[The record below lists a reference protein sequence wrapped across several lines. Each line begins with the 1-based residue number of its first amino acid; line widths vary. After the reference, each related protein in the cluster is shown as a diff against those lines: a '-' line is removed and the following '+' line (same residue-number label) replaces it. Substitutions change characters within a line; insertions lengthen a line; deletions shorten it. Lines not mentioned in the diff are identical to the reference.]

1 MKAVIVAA
9 ERQRKEVENLV
20 SYVKRLDG
28 TEVLVIAAI
37 DETNEYPARNNY
49 AFHQA
54 AQMMKGEPFFWL
66 EPDSI
71 PLCAGWLNKIESV
84 YQDCHKQF
92 MLSSDKNAP
101 HDLIGGIG
109 VYGPRTFEIVP
120 KIIDGDMHGHGWDM
134 YILKKQSNMICWSP
148 LIHHSYG
155 IYNDHGIAEPHRFPR
170 DRSMIRN
177 DAVIFHRDK
186 YQDIIEYQRQ

>member
-1 MKAVIVAA
+1 MRAVIVAA
-9 ERQRKEVENLV
+9 ERQSKEVRNLV
-20 SYVKRLDG
+20 SYIKDLDG
-28 TEVLVIAAI
+28 TEVLVIPAI
-37 DETNEYPARNNY
+37 DETNEYPARNNC

-54 AQMMKGEPFFWL
+54 AQIMKGEPFFWL

-71 PLCAGWLNKIESV
+71 PLCEGWLNKIESA

-109 VYGPRTFEIVP
+109 VYGPRAFEIIP
-120 KIIDGDMHGHGWDM
+120 KNINGDMYGHGWDM
-134 YILKKQSNMICWSP
+134 YILKKQANMVLWSG
-148 LIHHSYG
+148 LIQHSYG
-155 IYNDHGIAEPHRFPR
+155 IYDKWGTVKPHEFPR
-170 DRSMIRN
+170 DANIIRK

-186 YQDIIEYQRQ
+186 YQDIIIN

>member
-20 SYVKRLDG
+20 SYVKHLDG
-28 TEVLVIAAI
+28 TKVLVIPAI

-134 YILKKQSNMICWSP
+134 YILKKQPNMVCWSP
-148 LIHHSYG
+148 LIQHSYG
-155 IYNDHGIAEPHRFPR
+155 IYDNNGIAEPHRFPR

-186 YQDIIEYQRQ
+186 YQDIIEYQR

>member
-9 ERQRKEVENLV
+9 KRQAKEVNNLV
-20 SYVKRLDG
+20 SYIKRLDG
-28 TEVLVIAAI
+28 TDVLVISAV
-37 DETNEYPARNNY
+37 DETNEYPARNNC

-54 AQMMKGEPFFWL
+54 AQIMRGEPFFWL

-71 PLCAGWLNKIESV
+71 PLCAGWLNKIESD
-84 YQDCHKQF
+84 YKYCHKQF

-109 VYGPRTFEIVP
+109 VYGPRAFEIIP
-120 KIIDGDMHGHGWDM
+120 KNINGDMYGHGWDM
-134 YILKKQSNMICWSP
+134 YILKKQANMVLWSG
-148 LIHHSYG
+148 LIQHSYG
-155 IYNDHGIAEPHRFPR
+155 IYDNTGTANPHRFPR
-170 DRSMIRN
+170 DNRIIRK

-186 YQDIIEYQRQ
+186 YQDLIPK